1 MPPPVKK
8 SLLDDGM
15 RRDLAA
21 LYDADD
27 RHYHSMS
34 HVEDLLRLAERHADL
49 IDNAAEME
57 AAIWFHDAILDT
69 HRNDN
74 EARSADLARDWL
86 APRAGEDSIGR
97 IALMIEATASHMLP
111 QDVSGD
117 LRARIALFLDMDLS
131 ILGAEPERFDAYE
144 AAVRKEYDW
153 VPQAAWRE
161 GRAKVLARFL
171 ERPAIFVTTR
181 FRDLFEARARA
192 NLARSLARL
201 NDPA

>member
-1 MPPPVKK
+1 MPPPVKG
-8 SLLDDGM
+8 SLLDAGL

-21 LYDADD
+21 LYDASD

-49 IDNAAEME
+49 IDDAAEME

-86 APRAGEDSIGR
+86 APRAGADSIGR
-97 IALMIEATASHMLP
+97 IALMIEATASHTLP
-111 QDVSGD
+111 QDVSDD

-144 AAVRKEYDW
+144 ADVRKEYGW

-161 GRAKVLARFL
+161 GRA
-171 ERPAIFVTTR
+171 
-181 FRDLFEARARA
+181 
-192 NLARSLARL
+192 
-201 NDPA
+201 